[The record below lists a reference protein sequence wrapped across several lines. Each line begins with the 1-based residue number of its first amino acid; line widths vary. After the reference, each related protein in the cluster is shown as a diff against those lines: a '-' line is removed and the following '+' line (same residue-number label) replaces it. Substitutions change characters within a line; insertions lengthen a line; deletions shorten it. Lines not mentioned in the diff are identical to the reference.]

1 MPSPFPGMNPY
12 LENPALWSG
21 VHHWLINAIAR
32 SLGPQLRPKYIVAV
46 EERIYETSGEESVL
60 VGIPDDV
67 VVQSSSTAPPLTQSN
82 VAIAPPATQPITVII
97 PMPETIRQGYL
108 EVRKVGTEEVITAI
122 ELLSPIN
129 KKSGTGRQ
137 KYETKRQKILGS
149 FTNLIE
155 IDLLRQGNPM
165 PICSNGIHSHYRI
178 LVSRSDTRPKA
189 DLYVFNLQDVIPSFP
204 IPLPSEE
211 REPLLDLQKL
221 LNEIYDLGSY
231 DLRLDYNREPVPSL
245 SKTDAAW
252 ADRLLVEKGLRS

>member
-12 LENPALWSG
+12 LEETALWSG

-46 EERIYETSGEESVL
+46 EERIYETSGEDAVL

-82 VAIAPPATQPITVII
+82 VAIAPPTTQPITVTI

-108 EVRKVGTEEVITAI
+108 EIRQVGTEEVITAMEI
-122 ELLSPIN
+122 LSPIN
-129 KKSGTGRQ
+129 KKSGAARQ

-165 PICSNGIHSHYRI
+165 PIFSNGIQTHYRI
-178 LVSRSDTRPKA
+178 LVSRSHTRPQA
-189 DLYVFNLQDVIPSFP
+189 DLYAFNLQHVIPSFP
-204 IPLPSEE
+204 IPLRSEE
-211 REPLLDLQKL
+211 PEPLVDLQKL
-221 LNEIYDLGSY
+221 LHEIYDLGSY
-231 DLRLDYNREPVPSL
+231 DLRVDYNRELVPSL
-245 SKTDAAW
+245 SETDAAW
-252 ADRLLVEKGLRS
+252 ADQLLREKGLRL